1 MCFASGGGILTG
13 NDAVIFQSG
22 TQHAME
28 RQRKLVREQL
38 FSEQL
43 HLTKSSLIYQSV
55 SRLISPDLGEPQ
67 KILSDPHLLL
77 FLGGGSNISPCSPG
91 CPESCYVYHPGLEL
105 STAGI
110 NRVHHYA

>member
-13 NDAVIFQSG
+13 KEAVIFQSG
-22 TQHAME
+22 TRHAME

-55 SRLISPDLGEPQ
+55 SGLISPDLGEPQ

-77 FLGGGSNISPCSPG
+77 FLGGGG
-91 CPESCYVYHPGLEL
+91 QYL
-105 STAGI
+105 TM
-110 NRVHHYA
+110 

>member
-1 MCFASGGGILTG
+1 
-13 NDAVIFQSG
+13 
-22 TQHAME
+22 ME

-43 HLTKSSLIYQSV
+43 YLTKSSLIYQSV

-77 FLGGGSNISPCSPG
+77 FLGGGAISHHVALAVLKVAMYTTLASNSQLLG
-91 CPESCYVYHPGLEL
+91 
-105 STAGI
+105 
-110 NRVHHYA
+110 